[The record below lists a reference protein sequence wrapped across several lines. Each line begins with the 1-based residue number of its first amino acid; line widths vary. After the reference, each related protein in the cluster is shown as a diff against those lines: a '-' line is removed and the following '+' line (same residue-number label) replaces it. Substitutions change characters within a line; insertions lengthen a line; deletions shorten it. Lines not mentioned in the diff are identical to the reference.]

1 MKPRVLL
8 LVPILLLISQIG
20 RTQTDLADPLD
31 AAFRISRRANLSNNL
46 ASQSC
51 AVIFSGGFDEFSPGG
66 TLPQHFTPNPDFYY
80 LTGLRIPD
88 AVLVLFST
96 PASLS
101 EGQAREIL
109 FLPGPNDQVL
119 NFMGESWEGEFGM
132 QEGGY
137 ITRPSTQWRRFC
149 LEVLGGD
156 SIRKVLSS
164 PFDHANYRKPGDLA
178 YMDMGSILY
187 SNLFPGFPFNPPAQ
201 RLYNEIAKADTA
213 ALPQLVARV
222 SAYLDYFPGER
233 RDPILDAFTRVQDQA
248 GLAEVQSKVAQ
259 IKIDLVRL
267 PEIMETMRKRKIA
280 SERTLVARACNVLTN
295 AAVAAAGGV
304 QPGREEAALQAAAE
318 FVITTAGAVPAMP
331 SRIASGPRS
340 ALPYYLRNAQKLP
353 ENGFVVLDFAA
364 RLDGYCGRIT
374 RTLPASGTFS
384 NAESQM
390 YNLLRN
396 IHEAVL
402 SECKPGSRPSNILNT
417 ARPGF
422 EAFFDKMSL
431 ATNKAGRSKIIQSIN
446 LSPIGLDLNELPLP
460 DALLPGMVFEVETAI
475 YIPSD
480 SRINATWRN
489 TGIVLRDVIEITDQ
503 APKVLTAG
511 FPTSVSEVEAACKTK
526 SKFPHND

>member
-1 MKPRVLL
+1 MKLRVLL
-8 LVPILLLISQIG
+8 VFPILLLIYQFG
-20 RTQTDLADPLD
+20 RTQTDHNDPLD
-31 AAFRISRRANLSNNL
+31 AAFRISRRANLGNNL
-46 ASQSC
+46 ADQSC

-66 TLPQHFTPNPDFYY
+66 ALPRHFTPNPNFFY
-80 LTGLRIPD
+80 LTGLRMPD
-88 AVLVLFST
+88 AVLVIFAAPRT
-96 PASLS
+96 LS
-101 EGQAREIL
+101 EGKASEIL

-119 NFMGESWEGEFGM
+119 KFMGESWAGEFGM

-137 ITRPSTQWRRFC
+137 VTRPSTQWRRFC

-156 SIRKVLSS
+156 SIDKVLSS

-213 ALPQLVARV
+213 ALSQLVARV

-233 RDPILDAFTRVQDQA
+233 RDPILDVFTRVQDTK
-248 GLAEVQSKVAQ
+248 GLAEVQAKVAK

-267 PEIMETMRKRKIA
+267 PEIMEVMRKRKIA
-280 SERTLVARACNVLTN
+280 SERTLISRACNVLTN
-295 AAVAAAGGV
+295 AMVAAAGGV
-304 QPGREEAALQAAAE
+304 EPGRQEYSLQSAVE
-318 FVITTAGAVPAMP
+318 FVITSGGAKPAMP
-331 SRIASGPRS
+331 TRIASGDRS
-340 ALPYYLRNAQKLP
+340 ALPYYMHNDQKLP
-353 ENGFVVLDFAA
+353 EKGFVVMDFAA

-374 RTLPASGTFS
+374 RTLPAAGTFS
-384 NAESQM
+384 GPESQM
-390 YNLLRN
+390 YNLLLN
-396 IHEAVL
+396 IHKAVL
-402 SECKPGSRPSNILNT
+402 SECKPGSRPSNIVNT

-422 EAFFDKMSL
+422 QAFFDKMSL

-460 DALLPGMVFEVETAI
+460 DALLPGMVFELETAI

-489 TGIVLRDVIEITDQ
+489 TGIVLRDVIEITDK
-503 APKVLTAG
+503 APKVFTAG
-511 FPTSVSEVEAACKTK
+511 FGASVGELEAACKAK
-526 SKFPHND
+526 SKFPHNE